1 MPLVGLNEEKN
12 QGWRIFIYGK
22 PGVGKTYLG
31 KFLKGKTFLL
41 SFDKSYT
48 RLKNTIYKDG
58 NSIWDLDPDN
68 VQKDLADFA
77 IWWKDANKK
86 YDNLIIDNITSLQDL
101 WFVEKARESKNG
113 LDNQIAHYNEYSNY
127 LIRFIASML
136 NYNLNILITAWET
149 QRDIVID
156 SGQQI
161 SQYAPSM
168 RDKAR
173 DWLMGHC
180 DIVGRLIQKPS
191 TGERGVILLG
201 NDGIYAKNRMDNRK
215 GCKVEELFDFNTVEN
230 AIIKVK
236 TGTKEKGK

>member
-1 MPLVGLNEEKN
+1 MPLVSSLKAKE
-12 QGWRIFIYGK
+12 QGWRILIYGK

-48 RLKNTIYKDG
+48 RLKKTIYQDE
-58 NSIWDLDPDN
+58 NSIWNLDSDN
-68 VQKDLADFA
+68 VQKDLANFA
-77 IWWKDANKK
+77 IWWRDAHKK

-113 LDNQIAHYNEYSNY
+113 LDNQIAHYNEFVNY
-127 LIRFIASML
+127 LIRFMASML
-136 NYNLNILITAWET
+136 NYDLNILITAWEA
-149 QRDIVID
+149 QRDITID

-191 TGERGVILLG
+191 TGERGVILSG
-201 NDGIYAKNRMDNRK
+201 NDGIYAKNRMDSRK
-215 GCKVEELFDFNTVEN
+215 GCKVEELFNFDTADNYDK
-230 AIIKVK
+230 KVK
-236 TGTKEKGK
+236 QSSKSDS